1 MQTAWMR
8 EPVSARGPTPPLV
21 CEVATFPGG
30 GEGGAQQMESDTN
43 ILDCASFGSRFAD
56 HDGEEL
62 ARLLTREWGPERTMR
77 EIEHFEYVARRLS
90 LLAGMCRLAAQRL
103 RG

>member
-1 MQTAWMR
+1 
-8 EPVSARGPTPPLV
+8 
-21 CEVATFPGG
+21 
-30 GEGGAQQMESDTN
+30 MESDTD
-43 ILDCASFGSRFAD
+43 ILDYASFGSRFAD
-56 HDGEEL
+56 QDGVEL
-62 ARLLTREWGPERTMR
+62 ARILSREWGPERTLR